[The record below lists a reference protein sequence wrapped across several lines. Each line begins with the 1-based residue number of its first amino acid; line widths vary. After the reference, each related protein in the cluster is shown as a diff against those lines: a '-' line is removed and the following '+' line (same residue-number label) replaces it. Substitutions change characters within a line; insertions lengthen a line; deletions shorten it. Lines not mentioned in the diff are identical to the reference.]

1 MLFDNLLKMLTDKKI
16 FLIGREVKH
25 LPGSGSEELDR
36 ITVGNTEY
44 VKYYLGKNYDHRDI
58 SIEINIGLGEIDF
71 YPIKNSLV
79 DCNFLEEK
87 NFNKED
93 CYTEKEDVSISI
105 SVKELNFD
113 YDFPKGQYYICTEPE
128 KAQEILEKYTFQLE
142 EEIKNKM
149 SIYE

>member
-1 MLFDNLLKMLTDKKI
+1 MLFDNLLKMLTNKKI

-36 ITVGNTEY
+36 ITIGNTEC
-44 VKYYLGKNYDHRDI
+44 VKYYLGKSCDHRDI
-58 SIEINIGLGEIDF
+58 SIEINIGFGEIDF
-71 YPIKNSLV
+71 YPIKNSLI
-79 DCNFLEEK
+79 DSDFLEEK
-87 NFNKED
+87 NFNRDDFYTGKED
-93 CYTEKEDVSISI
+93 ISI
-105 SVKELNFD
+105 SVNIKELNFD
-113 YDFPKGQYYICTEPE
+113 YSFPKGQYYICTEPE